1 MNQST
6 SFHVRTISTLFR
18 MELISRVS
26 YDIECLLTCQAVDF
40 VIKTT
45 FLPGKLPGQLT
56 THSSSLNLL
65 SLTHMIA
72 TANWLHKCCIL
83 YTECSM
89 CLSHSTTKDILNSTL
104 YKKTENN
111 FDTLRPKV
119 SSALKSW
126 NRGNGSTVRNG
137 SFQNVGCWELYES
150 RGDKRGLRWASSNL
164 YNHAWRK
171 ADAHFFFNILEFC
184 S

>member
-6 SFHVRTISTLFR
+6 SFHVCTISALFR

-72 TANWLHKCCIL
+72 TANWLHKLL
-83 YTECSM
+83 YFIHRMFYVFEP
-89 CLSHSTTKDILNSTL
+89 LNNQRHTK
-104 YKKTENN
+104 
-111 FDTLRPKV
+111 
-119 SSALKSW
+119 
-126 NRGNGSTVRNG
+126 
-137 SFQNVGCWELYES
+137 Q
-150 RGDKRGLRWASSNL
+150 
-164 YNHAWRK
+164 
-171 ADAHFFFNILEFC
+171 HFV
-184 S
+184 